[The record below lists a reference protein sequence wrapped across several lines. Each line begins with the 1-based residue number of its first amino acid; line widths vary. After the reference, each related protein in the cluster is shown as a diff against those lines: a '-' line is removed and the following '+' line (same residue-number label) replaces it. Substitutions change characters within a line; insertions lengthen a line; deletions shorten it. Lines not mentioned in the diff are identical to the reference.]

1 MKNYLFNAVML
12 STMAFVL
19 GACSDDN
26 SGDEQV
32 SQTPIVLMGKAY
44 TYASGTQRGLSYSS
58 GIIVDGEYKAIDSGT
73 LGGNSERAEKFNSGA
88 TIFYGLGGFCGV
100 VCVGTFLGR
109 KKK

>member
-1 MKNYLFNAVML
+1 MSRKIVRILAILGVVLFL
-12 STMAFVL
+12 
-19 GACSDDN
+19 
-26 SGDEQV
+26 
-32 SQTPIVLMGKAY
+32 LMGKAY

-73 LGGNSERAEKFNSGA
+73 LGGNSERVEKFNSGA